1 MNGNNKKYM
10 IKVKLYILN
19 VLLLLV
25 SCTGNKVIDEQITR
39 ADSLMETNSDS
50 ALVAL
55 AMLDSLRKNNPKMSK
70 AQQMRFDLI
79 YAKGMNKGFVDVTTD
94 SVMKQVVAYYDQ
106 HGSANERMLAY
117 YLLGCAYRDLDDSP
131 ASLDCYLQATEQA
144 DTLSRDCDY
153 HTLARIYGQV
163 GEEYQRQR
171 MILNAKNAYG
181 VSEKYSWL
189 AKDTLDALIT
199 AEAQVNIMPLLMSPQ
214 KVIEQFE
221 EIYKKYKKFGYPKE
235 AARSL
240 GIVVESLVLTKQF
253 AKAKRYMDVYERE
266 SGYFSGNRN
275 PGVRYYTYFYAK
287 GLYYLNVHSSD
298 SAKIYFQRCSN
309 MAESQNAKRVAF
321 DGWYKFYKQRHQLD
335 SIIKYADLFIQYSD
349 SVRAHNEVEAMS
361 QTAALYNY
369 SQWQK
374 QAKIQEVE
382 KNRAR
387 IVIILMIILVVVMI
401 VVVILYVKNIR
412 KERQIRKEQ
421 LLFVKQQILMKE
433 QELQKS
439 QDELAKMKREL
450 SSKSS
455 LVLDKEKSIM
465 MLKNEI
471 EVLTNDC
478 PQGNNESY
486 AIFQQKALVIKFKQ
500 LAEKGVEPSSRQ
512 WDALDNI
519 FESFFRQFKLTLENN
534 HKLSENEYRIC
545 MLVWLGFTPC
555 QMKILMNM
563 SSSNISNIRK
573 RLSKKLFDK
582 EMTTSKFDDEIRK
595 IRAVD

>member
-1 MNGNNKKYM
+1 M
-10 IKVKLYILN
+10 IKVKLYILS

-39 ADSLMETNSDS
+39 ADSLMEANSDS

-55 AMLDSLRKNNPKMSK
+55 GMLDSLRENNPKMSK

-79 YAKGMNKGFVDVTTD
+79 YAKGMNKGFVDFTTD
-94 SVMKQVVAYYDQ
+94 SVMKQVVAYYDK

-117 YLLGCAYRDLDDSP
+117 YLLGCTYRDLDDSP

-163 GEEYQRQR
+163 GDAYLRQK
-171 MILNAKNAYG
+171 MPLNAKNAYRKN
-181 VSEKYSWL
+181 EKYSWI
-189 AKDTLDALIT
+189 AKDTLEALIA
-199 AEAQVNIMPLLMSPQ
+199 AEAQVNSSIMLESPSQ
-214 KVIEQFE
+214 VIEQCLDV
-221 EIYKKYKKFGYPKE
+221 YNNYKKFGYPTE

-240 GIVVESLVLTKQF
+240 GVPMSSLILTKQY
-253 AKAKRYMDVYERE
+253 AKVKRYMDIYERE
-266 SGYFSGNRN
+266 SGYFDGKLN
-275 PGVRYYTYFYAK
+275 PSVNYNYYFYAK
-287 GLYYLNVHSSD
+287 GLYYLNIHSD
-298 SAKIYFQRCSN
+298 SAKMCFLKCSN
-309 MAESQNAKRVAF
+309 LAKSVNAKRLAF
-321 DGWYKFYKQRHQLD
+321 DGWYRYYKQKNLVD
-335 SIIKYADLFIQYSD
+335 SIKMYADLFIQYSD
-349 SVRAHNEVEAMS
+349 SVRIQNEVEAMS
-361 QTAALYNY
+361 KTSALYNY

-374 QAKIQEVE
+374 KAKVQEIE
-382 KNRAR
+382 NNRAH
-387 IVIILMIILVVVMI
+387 IVILLMIILVVVMI

-439 QDELAKMKREL
+439 QEELAKMKNEL

-465 MLKNEI
+465 MLMDEI
-471 EVLTNDC
+471 EALTNDC
-478 PQGNNESY
+478 PQDNNESY
-486 AIFQQKALVIKFKQ
+486 AVFQQKAMVIKFRE
-500 LAEKGVEPSSRQ
+500 LAEKGIEPSSRQ

-545 MLVWLGFTPC
+545 MLVWLGFVPN
-555 QMKILMNM
+555 QMKILMGM

-573 RLSKKLFDK
+573 RLSKKLFDR

-595 IRAVD
+595 IRVEA

>member
-1 MNGNNKKYM
+1 M
-10 IKVKLYILN
+10 IKIKLYILS

-39 ADSLMETNSDS
+39 ADSLMEANSDS

-55 AMLDSLRKNNPKMSK
+55 GMLESLRKNNPKMSK

-79 YAKGMNKGFVDVTTD
+79 YAKGMNKGFVDFTTD
-94 SVMKQVVAYYDQ
+94 SVMKQVVAYYNQ

-117 YLLGCAYRDLDDSP
+117 YLLGCTYRDLDDSP

-171 MILNAKNAYG
+171 MILNAKNAYE

-189 AKDTLDALIT
+189 AKDTLDALII

-309 MAESQNAKRVAF
+309 MAEISNLLQINEKASIILRVN
-321 DGWYKFYKQRHQLD
+321 YTPD
-335 SIIKYADLFIQYSD
+335 SISHLAIVDDLEKNIPLRFRSRILVDLHKIWQ
-349 SVRAHNEVEAMS
+349 VNEEDVSLEK
-361 QTAALYNY
+361 LDLL
-369 SQWQK
+369 QK
-374 QAKIQEVE
+374 KFVE
-382 KNRAR
+382 KHFRLNTCGMFEPCYVEKRHFETIYYNGKVDICDNFAHGNAR
-387 IVIILMIILVVVMI
+387 GVITNEG
-401 VVVILYVKNIR
+401 YVNWGQENVFPEIPSECMGCVYYPVCLGECPAIRLKN
-412 KERQIRKEQ
+412 
-421 LLFVKQQILMKE
+421 KQQGKTFVCNASVKE
-433 QELQKS
+433 H
-439 QDELAKMKREL
+439 
-450 SSKSS
+450 
-455 LVLDKEKSIM
+455 
-465 MLKNEI
+465 I
-471 EVLTNDC
+471 EFAIKDYCLRTI
-478 PQGNNESY
+478 NN
-486 AIFQQKALVIKFKQ
+486 K
-500 LAEKGVEPSSRQ
+500 
-512 WDALDNI
+512 
-519 FESFFRQFKLTLENN
+519 
-534 HKLSENEYRIC
+534 KLS
-545 MLVWLGFTPC
+545 
-555 QMKILMNM
+555 
-563 SSSNISNIRK
+563 
-573 RLSKKLFDK
+573 
-582 EMTTSKFDDEIRK
+582 
-595 IRAVD
+595 

>member
-1 MNGNNKKYM
+1 M
-10 IKVKLYILN
+10 IKVKLYILS

-39 ADSLMETNSDS
+39 ADSLMEANSDS

-55 AMLDSLRKNNPKMSK
+55 GMLDSLRENNPKMSK

-79 YAKGMNKGFVDVTTD
+79 YAKGMNKGFVDFTTD
-94 SVMKQVVAYYDQ
+94 SVMKQVVAYYDK

-117 YLLGCAYRDLDDSP
+117 YLLGCTYRDLDDSP

-163 GEEYQRQR
+163 GDAYLRQK
-171 MILNAKNAYG
+171 MPLNAKNAYRKN
-181 VSEKYSWL
+181 EKYSWI
-189 AKDTLDALIT
+189 AKDTLEALIA
-199 AEAQVNIMPLLMSPQ
+199 AEAQVNSSIMLESPSQ
-214 KVIEQFE
+214 VIEQCLDV
-221 EIYKKYKKFGYPKE
+221 YNNYKKFGYPTE

-240 GIVVESLVLTKQF
+240 GVPMSSLILTKQY
-253 AKAKRYMDVYERE
+253 AKVKGYMDIYERE
-266 SGYFSGNRN
+266 SGYFDGKLN
-275 PGVRYYTYFYAK
+275 PSVNYNYYFYAK
-287 GLYYLNVHSSD
+287 GLYYLNIHSD
-298 SAKIYFQRCSN
+298 SAKMCFLKCSN
-309 MAESQNAKRVAF
+309 LAKSVNAKRLAF
-321 DGWYKFYKQRHQLD
+321 DGWYRYYKQKNLVD
-335 SIIKYADLFIQYSD
+335 SIKMYADLFIQYSD
-349 SVRAHNEVEAMS
+349 SVRIQNEVEAMS
-361 QTAALYNY
+361 KTSALYNY

-374 QAKIQEVE
+374 KAKVQEIE
-382 KNRAR
+382 NNRAHM
-387 IVIILMIILVVVMI
+387 VIFLMIVLVI
-401 VVVILYVKNIR
+401 VLIIVVILYVKNLR

-421 LLFVKQQILMKE
+421 LLFVKQQIVMKE
-433 QELQKS
+433 LELQKS
-439 QDELAKMKREL
+439 QEELAKMKNEL

-471 EVLTNDC
+471 EELTNDC

-486 AIFQQKALVIKFKQ
+486 AIFQQKAMVIKFRE

-545 MLVWLGFTPC
+545 MLVWLGFTPY

-573 RLSKKLFDK
+573 RLSKKLFDR

-595 IRAVD
+595 IRVET

>member
-1 MNGNNKKYM
+1 M
-10 IKVKLYILN
+10 IKIKIYILS

-55 AMLDSLRKNNPKMSK
+55 GMLDSLRKNNPKMSK

-79 YAKGMNKGFVDVTTD
+79 YAKGMNKGFVDFTTD
-94 SVMKQVVAYYDQ
+94 SVMKQVVAYYNQ
-106 HGSANERMLAY
+106 YGSANERMLAY

-163 GEEYQRQR
+163 GDAYLRQR
-171 MILNAKNAYG
+171 MPLNAKNAYRKN
-181 VSEKYSWL
+181 EKYSWI
-189 AKDTLDALIT
+189 AKDTLEALIA
-199 AEAQVNIMPLLMSPQ
+199 AESQVNSSIMLESPSQ
-214 KVIEQFE
+214 IIEQCLDV
-221 EIYKKYKKFGYPKE
+221 YNNYKKFGYPTE

-240 GIVVESLVLTKQF
+240 GVPMSSLILTKQY
-253 AKAKRYMDVYERE
+253 AKVKRYMDIYERE
-266 SGYFSGNRN
+266 SGYFDGKLN
-275 PGVRYYTYFYAK
+275 PGVNYGSYFYAK
-287 GLYYLNVHSSD
+287 GLYYLNIHSD
-298 SAKIYFQRCSN
+298 SAKVYFQKCLN
-309 MAESQNAKRVAF
+309 MSESVKAKLVAF
-321 DGWYKFYKQRHQLD
+321 DGWYRYYRQKHQLD
-335 SIIKYADLFIQYSD
+335 SVEKYADLFIQYSD
-349 SVRAHNEVEAMS
+349 SVRIQNEAEAMS
-361 QTAALYNY
+361 KTSALYNY

-374 QAKIQEVE
+374 KAKVQEIE
-382 KNRAR
+382 NNKAR
-387 IVIILMIILVVVMI
+387 IVILLMIILVVVMI

-412 KERQIRKEQ
+412 KERQIRNEQ

-439 QDELAKMKREL
+439 QEELAKMKREL

-465 MLKNEI
+465 MLKDEI
-471 EVLTNDC
+471 EALTNDC
-478 PQGNNESY
+478 PQDNNESY
-486 AIFQQKALVIKFKQ
+486 AVFQQKAMVIKFRE
-500 LAEKGVEPSSRQ
+500 LAEKGIEPSSRQ

-545 MLVWLGFTPC
+545 MLVWLGFTPY

-573 RLSKKLFDK
+573 RLSKKLFDR

-595 IRAVD
+595 IRVKG

>member
-1 MNGNNKKYM
+1 M
-10 IKVKLYILN
+10 IKVKLYILS

-39 ADSLMETNSDS
+39 ADSLMEANSDS

-55 AMLDSLRKNNPKMSK
+55 GMLDSLRKNNPKMSK

-79 YAKGMNKGFVDVTTD
+79 YAKGMNKGFVDFTTD

-117 YLLGCAYRDLDDSP
+117 YLLGCTYRDLDDSP

-163 GEEYQRQR
+163 GDAYLRQK
-171 MILNAKNAYG
+171 MPLNAKNAYRKN
-181 VSEKYSWL
+181 EKYSWI
-189 AKDTLDALIT
+189 AKDTLEALIA
-199 AEAQVNIMPLLMSPQ
+199 AESQVNSSIMLESPSQ
-214 KVIEQFE
+214 IIEQCNDV
-221 EIYKKYKKFGYPKE
+221 YNNYKKFGYPTE

-240 GIVVESLVLTKQF
+240 GVPMSSLLLTKKY
-253 AKAKRYMDVYERE
+253 AKVKRYMDIYERE
-266 SGYFSGNRN
+266 SGYFDGKLN
-275 PGVRYYTYFYAK
+275 PSVNYGSYFYAK
-287 GLYYLNVHSSD
+287 GLYYLNIHSD
-298 SAKIYFQRCSN
+298 SAKMCFLKCSN
-309 MAESQNAKRVAF
+309 LAKSVNAKRLAF
-321 DGWYKFYKQRHQLD
+321 DGWYRYYKQKNLVD
-335 SIIKYADLFIQYSD
+335 SIKMYADLFILYSD
-349 SVRAHNEVEAMS
+349 SVRIQNEAEAMS
-361 QTAALYNY
+361 KTSALYNY

-387 IVIILMIILVVVMI
+387 IVILLMIILVVVMI
-401 VVVILYVKNIR
+401 VVVILYGKNIR

-421 LLFVKQQILMKE
+421 LLFVKQQIVMKE
-433 QELQKS
+433 LELQKS
-439 QDELAKMKREL
+439 QEELAKMKNEL

-465 MLKNEI
+465 ILKDEI
-471 EVLTNDC
+471 EALTNDC
-478 PQGNNESY
+478 PQDNNESN
-486 AIFQQKALVIKFKQ
+486 AVFQQKAMVIKFRE
-500 LAEKGVEPSSRQ
+500 LAEKGIEPSSQQ
-512 WDALDNI
+512 WDVLDNI
-519 FESFFRQFKLTLENN
+519 FESFFKQFRLTLEKNSMLN
-534 HKLSENEYRIC
+534 ENEYRIC
-545 MLVWLGFTPC
+545 MLVWLGFAPN
-555 QMKILMNM
+555 QMKILMGM

-573 RLSKKLFDK
+573 RLSKKLFDR

-595 IRAVD
+595 IRVEG

>member
-1 MNGNNKKYM
+1 M
-10 IKVKLYILN
+10 IKVKLYILS

-39 ADSLMETNSDS
+39 ADSLMEANSDS

-55 AMLDSLRKNNPKMSK
+55 GMLDSLRENNPKMSK

-79 YAKGMNKGFVDVTTD
+79 YAKGMNKGFVDFTTD
-94 SVMKQVVAYYDQ
+94 SVMKQVVAYYDK

-117 YLLGCAYRDLDDSP
+117 YLLGCTYRDLDDSP
-131 ASLDCYLQATEQA
+131 ASLDCYLQATEQV

-153 HTLARIYGQV
+153 HTLARIYGQIGV
-163 GEEYQRQR
+163 VYLGQRLP
-171 MILNAKNAYG
+171 LNAKNAYWKN
-181 VSEKYSWL
+181 EKYSWIV
-189 AKDTLDALIT
+189 KDTLEALIA
-199 AEAQVNIMPLLMSPQ
+199 AESQVNSSIMLESPSQ
-214 KVIEQFE
+214 IIEQCNDV
-221 EIYKKYKKFGYPKE
+221 YNNYKKFGYPTE

-240 GIVVESLVLTKQF
+240 GVPMSSLILTKQY
-253 AKAKRYMDVYERE
+253 AKVKRYMDIYERE
-266 SGYFSGNRN
+266 SGYFDGKLN
-275 PGVRYYTYFYAK
+275 PSVNYNYYFYAK
-287 GLYYLNVHSSD
+287 GLYYLNIHSD
-298 SAKIYFQRCSN
+298 SAKMCFLKCSN
-309 MAESQNAKRVAF
+309 LAKSVNAKRLAF
-321 DGWYKFYKQRHQLD
+321 DGWYRYYKQKNLVD
-335 SIIKYADLFIQYSD
+335 SIKMYADLFIQYSD
-349 SVRAHNEVEAMS
+349 SVRIQNEVEAMS
-361 QTAALYNY
+361 KTSALYNY

-374 QAKIQEVE
+374 KAKVQEIE
-382 KNRAR
+382 NNRAHM
-387 IVIILMIILVVVMI
+387 VIFLMIVLVI
-401 VVVILYVKNIR
+401 VLIIVVILYVKNLR

-421 LLFVKQQILMKE
+421 LLFVKQQIVMKE
-433 QELQKS
+433 LELQKS
-439 QDELAKMKREL
+439 QEELAKMKNEL

-471 EVLTNDC
+471 EELTNDC

-486 AIFQQKALVIKFKQ
+486 AIFQQKAMVIKFRE

-545 MLVWLGFTPC
+545 MLVWLGFTPY

-573 RLSKKLFDK
+573 RLSKKLFDR

-595 IRAVD
+595 IRVEC